1 MDAQE
6 LHDACYDAMCQCP
19 QFRGWDDDGEFSGYG
34 QFGKIPSKGLYK
46 TIQFWREWGDL
57 LWERGYEK
65 VLPQEAQDLFDNIER
80 VIEQAIKDYCKGLR
94 KTTPPAA
101 PVQEFVCSTGLCHYK
116 AQRQPLTEEYLI
128 SHFKFKPR
136 VDTGSLM
143 SFINAVRFA
152 EAAHGITGEQA

>member
-65 VLPQEAQDLFDNIER
+65 ALPQEAQDLFDNIER
-80 VIEQAIKDYCKGLR
+80 VIEHAIKDYCKGPR

-101 PVQEFVCSTGLCHYK
+101 
-116 AQRQPLTEEYLI
+116 AQRQWVGLTAKQIASIPLNEYT
-128 SHFKFKPR
+128 
-136 VDTGSLM
+136 VQT
-143 SFINAVRFA
+143 A
-152 EAAHGITGEQA
+152 ERLLKENNT

>member
-19 QFRGWDDDGEFSGYG
+19 QFRGWDDDGEFPGYG

-65 VLPQEAQDLFDNIER
+65 ALPQEAQDLFDNIER
-80 VIEQAIKDYCKGLR
+80 VIEQAIKDYCKGPR
-94 KTTPPAA
+94 KTTPPT
-101 PVQEFVCSTGLCHYK
+101 E
-116 AQRQPLTEEYLI
+116 QRQWVGLTAKQIASIPLNEYTLQ
-128 SHFKFKPR
+128 
-136 VDTGSLM
+136 T
-143 SFINAVRFA
+143 A
-152 EAAHGITGEQA
+152 ERLLKENNT